1 MHEGCA
7 CNELIGITNRVL
19 GETPPPEE
27 EAIRAVRQEI
37 DRMSDRVRQLK
48 PLKLSEVVNTFT
60 GAKRALYQRAYESL
74 QVDPLTRD
82 DARVKAFVK
91 AEKLNPGAK
100 VNPDPRMIQA
110 RNPRYNLVIAKY
122 LRPVEHYI
130 YTLKGPSKLRQV
142 AKGLNQVDRAELLKA
157 KFRAFADP
165 VCLSLDASRF
175 DKHVSEPILR
185 AEHRFYT
192 NLFPSEPE
200 LNLLLNYQ
208 ISNKCRSRNGYKY
221 ICKGGRMSGD
231 INTALGNCLIMV
243 AVTRANI
250 RRLEKSVGH
259 KIRYELMDDGD
270 DCLVITERCHLPL
283 LEDRLPKLFLQ
294 CGFVLKI
301 EGVTDNI
308 RQVCFC
314 QSRMAIGAGGDIMV
328 RDWRKVLSHACV
340 GVKQWLDPNCVQGMI
355 GLVGECE
362 LALSAGVP
370 ILQEF
375 ALALKRIS
383 AGKKL
388 HERNIAGSGYEYRLR
403 METIKYDKP
412 VDISDEARLAFEE
425 AFDTPIWE
433 QLHVEEY
440 LRNWNPD
447 HEVRE
452 VGVELDHRWEDL
464 TCDSMP
470 ELY

>member
-19 GETPPPEE
+19 GETPPPKE
-27 EAIRAVRQEI
+27 EAIRAMRKEI

-48 PLKLSEVVNTFT
+48 PLKLSEVVETFT

-82 DARVKAFVK
+82 DARIKAFVK

-122 LRPVEHYI
+122 LRPIEHYI
-130 YTLKGPSKLRQV
+130 YALRGPSKLRQV
-142 AKGLNQVDRAELLKA
+142 AKGLNQVDRATLLKQ
-157 KFRAFADP
+157 KFARFADP

-175 DKHVSEPILR
+175 DKHVSEPVLR
-185 AEHRFYT
+185 LEHRFYT
-192 NLFPSEPE
+192 NLMPNEPE

-208 ISNKCRSRNGYKY
+208 ISNKCRSRNGFKY

-243 AVTRANI
+243 AMTRTNM
-250 RRLEKSVGH
+250 RRLSDQIGEKIG
-259 KIRYELMDDGD
+259 YELMDDGD
-270 DCLVITERCHLPL
+270 DCLVVTERCHLPHVIGG
-283 LEDRLPKLFLQ
+283 LPKLFLD
-294 CGFVLKI
+294 CGFVLKV
-301 EGVTDNI
+301 EGVTDNM
-308 RQVCFC
+308 RQVDFC

-340 GVKQWLDPNCVQGMI
+340 GVKQWLDPKCVRGMI

-375 ALALKRIS
+375 ALALSRI
-383 AGKKL
+383 AGGQKL
-388 HERNIAGSGYEYRLR
+388 HERNLVGTGYEYRLR
-403 METIKYDKP
+403 MEQQRYTSP
-412 VDISDEARLAFEE
+412 VEITDEARLAFEE

-433 QLHVEEY
+433 QLHVEQY
-440 LRNWNPD
+440 LRTWDPD
-447 HEVRE
+447 LTVRE